1 MFDKMIFSG
10 PMFEMLV
17 AGITFL
23 YMLTSGS
30 KFGKRI
36 VWKVLLLVII
46 FLAVTVLEWYLV
58 DFTTAWEVFF
68 CIGSVFCIPC
78 LE

>member
-23 YMLTSGS
+23 FMGFS
-30 KFGKRI
+30 
-36 VWKVLLLVII
+36 LLSASE
-46 FLAVTVLEWYLV
+46 FLPTEKWRCAKQ
-58 DFTTAWEVFF
+58 
-68 CIGSVFCIPC
+68 
-78 LE
+78 

>member
-23 YMLTSGS
+23 FMGFS
-30 KFGKRI
+30 
-36 VWKVLLLVII
+36 LLSASE
-46 FLAVTVLEWYLV
+46 FLPTEKWRCAKQQTICYAGG
-58 DFTTAWEVFF
+58 TTNLLYKKITF
-68 CIGSVFCIPC
+68 P
-78 LE
+78 LK